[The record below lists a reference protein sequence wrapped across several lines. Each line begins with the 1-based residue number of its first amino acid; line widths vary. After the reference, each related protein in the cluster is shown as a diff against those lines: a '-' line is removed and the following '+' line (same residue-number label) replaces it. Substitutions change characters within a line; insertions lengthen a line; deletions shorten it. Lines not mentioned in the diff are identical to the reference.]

1 MITRLRDYLVKKA
14 LVVGPNQTQT
24 ADVLV
29 QDGTISEIKPSI
41 ATLSAIEVINGDGL
55 VLLPGFIDIHNHG
68 ARGFD
73 FSFGQYDHQSDCFAH
88 TADVF
93 MTGLRNYLEHNL
105 TSGTTLLYPTTMA
118 APIEVLVKSFGW
130 YNDFIH
136 QHPEWSGVLGGINL
150 EGTFLK
156 DPAYAGAQNP
166 RFFYAPA
173 LDLIDEL
180 QKASSKRLSIVNL
193 PPEHGPAGVE
203 LISKMRTQNIVIAGG
218 HTAAFG
224 DEFLCAVKAGLT
236 LAVHFLNGPSR
247 RTSKGFRLG
256 GAEEVMLREDNVY
269 LELICDGYHVHPS
282 YVRDVIA
289 RKGLERVIVIT
300 DSMFANGMTNLK
312 HFSLFGLEG
321 EVSAQAEYLQLKGTE
336 DTLFGSVL
344 SMDVAY
350 QNILRWLT
358 NPMTGVWHR
367 HHNALSLPEAL
378 VAGSKMTSTNPAR
391 LLGLDQNYGSIEPGK
406 KARLLLAQ
414 IIPGQEILFKLK
426 QVFFTS

>member
-1 MITRLRDYLVKKA
+1 MINRLKNYLVKNA
-14 LVVGPNQTQT
+14 LVVGPTQTQI

-29 QDGTISEIKPSI
+29 LDGIISEIKQSI
-41 ATLSAIEVINGDGL
+41 SPLSSVEVINGDGF

-73 FSFGQYDHQSDCFAH
+73 FSFGQYNLQSDTFAH
-88 TADVF
+88 TADTFV
-93 MTGLRNYLEHNL
+93 TGLSNYLEHNL
-105 TSGTTLLYPTTMA
+105 NSGTTLLYPTTMA
-118 APIEVLVKSFGW
+118 APVEVLTKSFRW
-130 YNDFIH
+130 LDDYTH
-136 QHPEWSGVLGGINL
+136 QHPDWAGLIGGINL

-166 RFFYAPA
+166 RFFYAPSST
-173 LDLIDEL
+173 LVDDLNA
-180 QKASSKRLSIVNL
+180 ASAGRLSIVNF
-193 PPEHGPAGVE
+193 PPEHGRAAVE
-203 LISKMRTQNIVIAGG
+203 MIGKMRSQNIVIAGG
-218 HTAAFG
+218 HTAAYG
-224 DEFLCAVKAGLT
+224 DEFLSAVKAGLT

-247 RTSKGFRLG
+247 RSSKGFRHG
-256 GAEEVMLREDNVY
+256 GAEEIMLREDNVY

-289 RKGLERVIVIT
+289 RKGANRVIVIT
-300 DSMFANGMTNLK
+300 DSMFANGMPDLR

-344 SMDVAY
+344 SMNVAY
-350 QNILRWLT
+350 QNILRWLS

-367 HHNALSLPEAL
+367 HHDALSLPEAL
-378 VAGSKMTSTNPAR
+378 VASSLMTSDNPAR
-391 LLGLDQNYGSIEPGK
+391 LLGLDHLYGSIEPGK

-414 IIPGQEILFKLK
+414 INHSHEITFKLK
-426 QVFFTS
+426 QVFYAY